1 LKGEIMGDLTTI
13 LIGASM
19 IILAWT
25 VVKLNEKV
33 DRQIKKF
40 KKFEEALKK
49 NATGGVKTG
58 TNYKN
63 YQQDIYR

>member
-1 LKGEIMGDLTTI
+1 MGDLTTI

-19 IILAWT
+19 VILAWT

-33 DRQIKKF
+33 DKQIKKF

-58 TNYKN
+58 TNYQG
-63 YQQDIYR
+63 YPQDIYK